1 MNRIVRRV
9 AVTGLAASALALS
22 AAPAFAHECYNA
34 SRSTQGAVSAG
45 THSKVWSDDVLSN
58 ADVYGFMGLGFTS
71 EELAQIDAVLAAE
84 HVASTIVIGGGS
96 PFEITCDEDFT
107 CTSVNPGGHD
117 TKQAGGQ
124 GGDIADSMPDK
135 NKGDGKGIDHLGDT
149 DALFVSWV
157 EAYDQVI
164 GLPR

>member
-1 MNRIVRRV
+1 MNRIVRRI

-34 SRSTQGAVSAG
+34 NRSTQGAVSAG
-45 THSKVWSDDVLSN
+45 THSKIWSDDMLSD
-58 ADVYGFMGLGFTS
+58 ADLFGFMGLQFS
-71 EELAQIDAVLAAE
+71 AEQLAQIDAVLAAE

-96 PFEITCDEDFT
+96 PFEITCDEDYI

-117 TKQAGGQ
+117 TEQAGGQ

-135 NKGDGKGIDHLGDT
+135 NKADGKGIDHLGDG
-149 DALFVSWV
+149 AVVFEAWV
-157 EAYDQVI
+157 AAYDQVV
-164 GLPR
+164 GLPL